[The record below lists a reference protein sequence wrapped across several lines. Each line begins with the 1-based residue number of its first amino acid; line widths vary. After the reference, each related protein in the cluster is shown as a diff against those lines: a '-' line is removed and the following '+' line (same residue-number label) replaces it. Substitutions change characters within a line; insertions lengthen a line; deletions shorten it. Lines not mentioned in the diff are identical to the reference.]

1 MVHRVLRSFEFHAM
15 PKPWPGGYSASQLS
29 DKLSTACNISQKE
42 SVEIAM
48 KRKDVQKTVLQ
59 AYEQCEEKEQSDPKV
74 EALVTELVGRVA
86 DKWTMLIIEVL
97 TERGEVRFTR
107 LSEMVPGISYKML
120 TQTLRQMEREG
131 LVSRTVHPVIPPK
144 VEYRLTDLGLSL
156 SAAFCGVWLWA
167 AEHLMKVEKARARLR
182 QQGHE
187 HHWSCR
193 ERRAG
198 ENE

>member
-1 MVHRVLRSFEFHAM
+1 
-15 PKPWPGGYSASQLS
+15 
-29 DKLSTACNISQKE
+29 
-42 SVEIAM
+42 M

-74 EALVTELVGRVA
+74 EALVTELIGHVA

-156 SAAFCGVWLWA
+156 SAVFCGVWLWA
-167 AEHLMKVEKARARLR
+167 AEHLMEVEKARAVFDSKGMSATGRPENDDLPAKTGKSVR
-182 QQGHE
+182 
-187 HHWSCR
+187 S
-193 ERRAG
+193 RRKRSSG
-198 ENE
+198 RVGS

>member
-1 MVHRVLRSFEFHAM
+1 M
-15 PKPWPGGYSASQLS
+15 
-29 DKLSTACNISQKE
+29 KL
-42 SVEIAM
+42 
-48 KRKDVQKTVLQ
+48 KDVQKTVLQ

-74 EALVTELVGRVA
+74 EVLADRANRLRVA

-97 TERGEVRFTR
+97 TERGELRFTR

-156 SAAFCGVWLWA
+156 SASFCGVWLWA
-167 AEHLMKVEKARARLR
+167 AEHLKEVEKARAVFDSKGMRTTGR
-182 QQGHE
+182 PEMPVDVPAKTGK
-187 HHWSCR
+187 SVPS
-193 ERRAG
+193 RRKRSS
-198 ENE
+198 